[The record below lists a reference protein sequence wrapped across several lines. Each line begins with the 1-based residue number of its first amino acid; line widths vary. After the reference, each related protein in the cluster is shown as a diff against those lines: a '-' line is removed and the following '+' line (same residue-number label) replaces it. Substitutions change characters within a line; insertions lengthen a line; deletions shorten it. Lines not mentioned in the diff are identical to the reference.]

1 MLPWEKHRSSK
12 THAPAQG
19 PFRAL
24 ALAATAATLLA
35 AASPAA
41 ADTRHASVGF
51 HAEAGAGAAFFLA
64 DAGAYSA
71 PGPAIDV
78 RVGYDLFSWLS
89 VGVHLGASIHEAT
102 VPPPPVGEYYQ
113 LYHGGADLRLGLQ
126 LGRVGMFVDGR
137 AGGSLISSNVLEK
150 VAILAPEQRFSLSY
164 AAGAGVEYQIENR
177 HYAFGLA
184 GQWMAMP
191 DFDKTQ
197 GVTTRLYL
205 RYTY

>member
-1 MLPWEKHRSSK
+1 MLPRDKHRSSSSC
-12 THAPAQG
+12 
-19 PFRAL
+19 L
-24 ALAATAATLLA
+24 ALAAAAAALLA
-35 AASPAA
+35 IARPAA
-41 ADTRHASVGF
+41 ADTRHASDGF
-51 HAEAGAGAAFFLA
+51 HAEAGAGVAFFLA

-71 PGPAIDV
+71 PGPAIEL

-89 VGVHLGASIHEAT
+89 VGVQLGASIHEAT

-113 LYHGGADLRLGLQ
+113 LYHAGADLRLGFRI
-126 LGRVGMFVDGR
+126 GRVGMFVDGR

-150 VAILAPEQRFSLSY
+150 VAILEPDEHLSLSY
-164 AAGAGVEYQIENR
+164 AAGAGIEYQIENR